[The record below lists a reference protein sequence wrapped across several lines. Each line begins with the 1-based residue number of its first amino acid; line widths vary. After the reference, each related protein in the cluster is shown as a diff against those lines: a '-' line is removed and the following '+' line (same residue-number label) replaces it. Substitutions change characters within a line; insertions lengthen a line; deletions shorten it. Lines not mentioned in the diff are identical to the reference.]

1 MSSLYRNKFRSI
13 EIVSG
18 PSLGP
23 TIGWVALLIFLQ
35 VMFAPYLAIRDAVP
49 SLVAIPVV
57 LFAVRGGA
65 RRGAILGIIA
75 GALEDIY
82 AGTPGA
88 WTIATTLLAL
98 AIGRMGR
105 GFFSDGF
112 PMLGAL
118 VALGVLLRDLI
129 FWTIMRID
137 GYPDGLGVAHLH
149 ASLYQALYTGI
160 LTVIYLVVRTRV
172 VVDRTNV
179 ERYP

>member
-1 MSSLYRNKFRSI
+1 MSSSYRSKYRSI

-23 TIGWVALLIFLQ
+23 TIGWMALALFVQ
-35 VMFAPYLAIRDAVP
+35 VTFAPYLTFRGAVP
-49 SLVAIPVV
+49 SLVTIPVV
-57 LFAVRGGA
+57 LFAIRGGA
-65 RRGAILGIIA
+65 RRGAILGILA
-75 GALEDIY
+75 GTLEDLY

-112 PMLGAL
+112 PMLGMLVGISVLARDAL
-118 VALGVLLRDLI
+118 
-129 FWTIMRID
+129 FWTVMRTQ
-137 GYPDGLGVAHLH
+137 GYPTGLGAAHLH
-149 ASLYQALYTGI
+149 AALYQAFLTGLI
-160 LTVIYLVVRTRV
+160 TVVYLVVRSRV